1 MTVTTTA
8 PVKTGFVGAAE
19 TSEVGAINDLAGFVA
34 QDDGWA
40 DTVDTAGGTL
50 TISAAAMVN
59 GSYRITGGTTST
71 ITTDTAANI
80 IAALKNAQGGK
91 RFDFLLVNGRL
102 WHGDHVG
109 WNRGYHRWDF
119 RPNHRQEPAVHWC
132 CHRCGHGFADR
143 SLERVSLRSPAAG
156 EPS

>member
-91 RFDFLLVNGRL
+91 RFDFLLVNG
-102 WHGDHVG
+102 GSGTATMSGGTGVTIVG
-109 WNRGYHRWDF
+109 TSAPTTGKNQLFIGVVTG
-119 RPNHRQEPAVHWC
+119 A
-132 CHRCGHGFADR
+132 AT
-143 SLERVSLRSPAAG
+143 VSLIAVSSAYL
-156 EPS
+156 